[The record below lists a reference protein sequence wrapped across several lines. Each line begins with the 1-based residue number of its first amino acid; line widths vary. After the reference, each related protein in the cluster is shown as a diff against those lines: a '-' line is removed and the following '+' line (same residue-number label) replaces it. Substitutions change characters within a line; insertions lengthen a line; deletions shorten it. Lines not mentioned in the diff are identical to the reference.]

1 MFGNV
6 FEFMRQDVHH
16 YMELLALKG
25 ELFEGPIAND
35 NAVNDNLLRG
45 QISGDS
51 EAVA

>member
-16 YMELLALKG
+16 YMELLALKD
-25 ELFEGPIAND
+25 ELFDGPFAND
-35 NAVNDNLLRG
+35 NAVNDNARRNEV
-45 QISGDS
+45 SGES